1 MYKYHIYLSKVK
13 NRDIYIWLQ
22 FYNISRGKAMAN
34 DYEIFEGKSL
44 SNLFKNIYDNSTR
57 NKEQLEVLMKEVV
70 GFIKD
75 GDTAVQIIPMLKEY
89 LEINVKNDDQ
99 LVKMAAIVQRIIATE
114 NRGGSDDE
122 FSLSDTEKEQL
133 MGALEDAATDLQ
145 SRSDEIDENIKD
157 AIN

>member
-1 MYKYHIYLSKVK
+1 
-13 NRDIYIWLQ
+13 
-22 FYNISRGKAMAN
+22 MAN

-44 SNLFKNIYDNSTR
+44 SGLFKDIYDNSTR

-99 LVKMAAIVQRIIATE
+99 LVKVACIVQRIISAESKGSSEDEYGLTE
-114 NRGGSDDE
+114 S
-122 FSLSDTEKEQL
+122 EKEQL
-133 MGALEDAATDLQ
+133 MDAIEDAAVDLQ
-145 SRSDEIDENIKD
+145 THSDDIEEDLKRIEN
-157 AIN
+157 